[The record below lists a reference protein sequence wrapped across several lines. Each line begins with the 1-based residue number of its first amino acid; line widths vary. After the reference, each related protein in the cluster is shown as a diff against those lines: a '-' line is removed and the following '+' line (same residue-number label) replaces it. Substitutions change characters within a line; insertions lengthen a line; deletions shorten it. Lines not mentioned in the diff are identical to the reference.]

1 MMKKNTVRAKENRMN
16 TLLKNFKNV
25 DSYINIMDI
34 IHNLQISLAIP
45 QEEVHVESEDNLPE
59 IIPKSL
65 QMKIREEL
73 GPILSKRY
81 E

>member
-25 DSYINIMDI
+25 ESYINIMDI

-45 QEEVHVESEDNLPE
+45 
-59 IIPKSL
+59 
-65 QMKIREEL
+65 
-73 GPILSKRY
+73 
-81 E
+81 

>member
-1 MMKKNTVRAKENRMN
+1 
-16 TLLKNFKNV
+16 
-25 DSYINIMDI
+25 
-34 IHNLQISLAIP
+34 
-45 QEEVHVESEDNLPE
+45 VESEDNLPE